1 MGALDKLKKN
11 RSALFEK
18 VSKDFESKGGN
29 FEKKEDDRFW
39 QPTRNKDGNGAAIIR
54 FLPPVAEGDE
64 LPWARLYSYAFKG
77 PTGKWYI
84 ENALSTIGQKDPVGE
99 YNHEK
104 WEESLTVSGAQ
115 QKLAQD
121 AVRNRKR
128 KTTFISNILV
138 VRDPAKPE
146 CEGKVFLY
154 KYGTQI
160 HGMIEAKGKPEKDEF
175 ATEDPVPV
183 YVYDAFEG
191 ANFRLKVKMKD
202 KYPTYEDSKFED
214 NITAL
219 CDGDEEEME
228 RVLSSAH
235 QLNAFTAPD
244 QFKSYEELQKLLVK
258 VLNLS
263 GASTASSGG
272 ESAGKGRSALESMD
286 DDATPPAEDKPKAA
300 VTKVATKTPP
310 KKVEAA
316 KVEAEPSGEEDETA
330 FFRDLLKD

>member
-18 VSKDFESKGGN
+18 VSKDFESKGGG
-29 FEKKEDDRFW
+29 FEKEKDDRFW

-54 FLPPVAEGDE
+54 FLPPVCDGDE
-64 LPWARLYSYAFKG
+64 LPWARVYSYAFKG

-104 WEESLTVSGAQ
+104 WEESLAMSGAQ
-115 QKLAQD
+115 QKIAQD

-138 VRDPAKPE
+138 IRDPGNPE
-146 CEGKVFLY
+146 NEGKVFLY
-154 KYGTQI
+154 KYGPSI
-160 HGMIEAKGKPEKDEF
+160 HGMIEAKAKPEKDEF
-175 ATEDPVPV
+175 STEDPTPV

-202 KYPTYEDSKFED
+202 KYPNYEDSKFED

-219 CDGDEEEME
+219 CDGDEDEME
-228 RVLSSAH
+228 RVLSSCH
-235 QLNAFTAPD
+235 KLSEFTAPN
-244 QFKSYEELQKLLVK
+244 QFKPYEELQKLLLK
-258 VLNLS
+258 VLNITTGGS
-263 GASTASSGG
+263 SAASGG
-272 ESAGKGRSALESMD
+272 ESAGTGRTALDEMD
-286 DDATPPAEDKPKAA
+286 DTPAQKAA
-300 VTKVATKTPP
+300 VTKVGATKTPP
-310 KKVEAA
+310 KKAEAV
-316 KVEAEPSGEEDETA
+316 KVEEPAGGEEDETA
-330 FFRDLLKD
+330 FFRDLLKDD